1 MSLCVCKVML
11 TVVVSKQMW
20 HCYGT
25 LIFVSVAGNVS
36 GSLALT
42 VGSAIDECW
51 CHCACGVQW
60 VLDSRPQSR
69 AAQVKVDANKFAPQ
83 GTNPNELR
91 DKVLEVKDTLM
102 SFLQHELSVKVSVL
116 TFLLHIIV
124 KLVSGLTVEC
134 CAMLHL
140 DPQRIFH

>member
-1 MSLCVCKVML
+1 
-11 TVVVSKQMW
+11 
-20 HCYGT
+20 
-25 LIFVSVAGNVS
+25 
-36 GSLALT
+36 
-42 VGSAIDECW
+42 
-51 CHCACGVQW
+51 VQW

-91 DKVLEVKDTLM
+91 DKVLEVKYTLM
-102 SFLQHELSVKVSVL
+102 CFFLQHELSVCASIL
-116 TFLLHIIV
+116 TFLLHVIV

>member
-1 MSLCVCKVML
+1 
-11 TVVVSKQMW
+11 
-20 HCYGT
+20 
-25 LIFVSVAGNVS
+25 
-36 GSLALT
+36 
-42 VGSAIDECW
+42 
-51 CHCACGVQW
+51 VQW

-116 TFLLHIIV
+116 TFLLNVIV